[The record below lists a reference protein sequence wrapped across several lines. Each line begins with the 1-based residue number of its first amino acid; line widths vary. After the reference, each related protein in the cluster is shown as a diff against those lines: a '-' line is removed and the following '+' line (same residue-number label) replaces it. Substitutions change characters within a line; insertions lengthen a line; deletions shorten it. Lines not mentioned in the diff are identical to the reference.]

1 MARTLF
7 ALACGVIA
15 AIVVGIGDPA
25 HAAEGEKARKI
36 DHVAAPPA
44 PRSQLPEQAMAK
56 SAGCITCHTRTD
68 SFSMHKTPGVI
79 LGCVD
84 CHGGDASV
92 KATSMQDRDAINR
105 AHVLPRFPKTWHA
118 PSSANP
124 ERSYTLLNRES
135 PEFIRFVNPGDLRIA
150 RESCGA
156 CHLDQIAKVE
166 RSLMATGAMLW
177 GGAAYN
183 NGIVPFKRYLLGEA
197 YTREGVPAIVENPVP
212 PDERMLAKGI
222 LPQIVPLPAWEV
234 IPPGD
239 IFRIFERGGRNIV
252 NLFPEIGNPN
262 FVGRLQQLEEPGRP
276 DIRQSNRGPGT
287 GLRIAVPVIN
297 ITKTRLNDP
306 FLWFLGTND
315 QPGDYRSSGCTACHV
330 VYANDRD
337 PIHSGPY
344 AKYGHSGK
352 TQTVDPTIPRDEE
365 GHPLEHAFT
374 NAIPTSQC
382 MVCHMHQPNVFVN
395 TYLGYTMWDYESDA
409 PLMFPEEQ
417 RYLSSDEQMEILDRN
432 PEEAV
437 LRGLWADIEFLKDVW
452 TDINPK
458 AKNTQFADYHGH
470 GWNFR
475 AIFKKDRKGNL
486 LDAEGAKVSHDAPDK
501 FQKAVHMR
509 SIHAEIGMQCVDC
522 HFSQDSHGTGHLYG
536 EVQAAIEIRCKD
548 CHGTPD
554 AYPTLRTSGPAAPPR
569 GNDLSLLRV
578 QDGRKRFEW
587 VGGGNCGTED
597 HEPGCRLMQR
607 SAVDPDKE
615 WEMSLVRDTM
625 DPDNPHYNAKAARAK
640 LISKNTATQEWGPG
654 VAKEDRAHD
663 VEDRMECF
671 TCHLSWTTS
680 CGGCHL
686 PIQANRLSERHHFEG
701 GISRNFATYNPQV
714 VRDQIFQLG
723 IHGSVKGNTIAPI
736 RSTSALVLSSQN
748 INRERIYVTQ
758 APIAASGYSS
768 QAFAPHFAHTAR
780 KTETKG
786 CSDCH
791 VSAANDNNAIVAQTL
806 LHGTNYINFM
816 SPFAWVGSDGG
827 VTGVRITEF
836 DEPQAV
842 IGSFLQRYAYPDWY
856 NDHLERDRQLTEGYR
871 QRGNRTGCLQ
881 VRGEYLFTAEGP
893 DGTIAY
899 DVASIGNKGV
909 ADRILSGPFGPWG
922 HDVRVESQNATC
934 VALPTNQPIHP
945 DRNKGALMRETNQ
958 ELPFH
963 PIYDYALITDAEEG
977 LILTDVNTL
986 ANGEPRDNFLTRA
999 LTWNEGG
1006 ILDGARHLT
1015 IAGYWVYVST
1025 PRGVVVLNLDDP
1037 LQPKVAA
1044 TIDLPDPRA
1053 TALQFRYLF
1062 VTDANGL
1069 SVVDVTAPDQP
1080 RITDARIPVADAQRV
1095 YVARFFAYVAARDE
1109 GLVIV
1114 DVEKPEAPF
1123 VYQSFTANGQIDD
1136 AHDVVV
1142 AHTNASAFAYVADGR
1157 NGLRVIQLTSPDS
1170 QPGFYGFSPDPKP
1183 ELIATYKT
1191 RWPALSMSKGLDR
1204 DRGVDETGGQIA
1216 VFGRLGSRP
1225 FNLKEQQKLY
1235 LNEDGS
1241 VWTVKDEVQPDDFV
1255 PAKPRRQAQGN
1266 GRATQ

>member
-1 MARTLF
+1 
-7 ALACGVIA
+7 
-15 AIVVGIGDPA
+15 
-25 HAAEGEKARKI
+25 
-36 DHVAAPPA
+36 
-44 PRSQLPEQAMAK
+44 
-56 SAGCITCHTRTD
+56 
-68 SFSMHKTPGVI
+68 MHKTPGII

-84 CHGGDASV
+84 CHGGDATV
-92 KATSMQDRDAINR
+92 KATAIEDRDAINR

-118 PSSANP
+118 PTSANP

-177 GGAAYN
+177 GGASYN
-183 NGIVPFKRYLLGEA
+183 NGILPFKRYVLGEA
-197 YTREGVPAIVENPVP
+197 YTREGAAAIVKNLIP

-222 LPQIVPLPAWEV
+222 LPQIIPLPAWEV

-239 IFRIFERGGRNIV
+239 VFRIFERGGRNIV

-262 FVGRLQQLEEPGRP
+262 SVGRLQQLEEPGRP

-297 ITKTRLNDP
+297 MTKTRLNDP
-306 FLWFLGTND
+306 FLWFLGTNE
-315 QPGDYRSSGCTACHV
+315 QPGDYRSSGCTSCHV

-337 PIHSGPY
+337 PVHSGPY
-344 AKYGHSGK
+344 AKHGHSGK
-352 TQTVDPTIPRDEE
+352 TQSVDPTIPREEE

-417 RYLSSDEQMEILDRN
+417 RYLSADEQMELLDRN

-437 LRGLWADIEFLKDVW
+437 LRGLWADLDFLKDVW

-475 AIFKKDRKGNL
+475 AVFKKDRKGNL
-486 LDAEGAKVSHDAPDK
+486 LDAEGEQVRHDDPDK
-501 FQKAVHMR
+501 FDKAVHMR
-509 SIHAEIGMQCVDC
+509 SIHAEIGMHCVDC
-522 HFSQDSHGTGHLYG
+522 HFEQDSHGNGHLYG
-536 EVQAAIEIRCKD
+536 EVAAAIEIRCRD

-587 VGGGNCGTED
+587 VGGGNCSTAQ
-597 HEPGCRLMQR
+597 HEPGCKLMQR
-607 SAVDPDKE
+607 SALDPDKE
-615 WEMSLVRDTM
+615 WEMSLVRNSVE
-625 DPDNPHYNAKAARAK
+625 PDNADYNPKAARAK
-640 LISKNTATQEWGPG
+640 LVSKNTATQEWGPG
-654 VAKEDRAHD
+654 IAKEDRAHD
-663 VEDRMECF
+663 EEEMECY
-671 TCHLSWTTS
+671 TCHLSWTTT

-686 PIQANRLSERHHFEG
+686 PIQANRLSESKHFEG
-701 GISRNFATYNPQV
+701 GVSRNFATYNPQV
-714 VRDQIFQLG
+714 ARDQAFQLG
-723 IHGSVKGNTIAPI
+723 IHSTVKGNTIAPI

-748 INRERIYVTQ
+748 INRERIYITQ
-758 APIAASGYSS
+758 PPISASGFSS
-768 QAFAPHFAHTAR
+768 QAFTPHFAHTAR

-791 VSAANDNNAIVAQTL
+791 VSAANDNNAIIAQTL

-827 VTGVRITEF
+827 VTGVRVTEY

-856 NDHLERDRQLTEGYR
+856 REHLERDRQLTEGYR

-899 DVASIGNKGV
+899 DVASIANKGV
-909 ADRILSGPFGPWG
+909 ADRILSGPYGPLG
-922 HDVRVESQNATC
+922 HDVRVESENATC
-934 VALPTNQPIHP
+934 VALPTTQPIAP
-945 DRNKGALMRETNQ
+945 DRNQGALMRETNEEQ
-958 ELPFH
+958 AFH

-1006 ILDGARHLT
+1006 VLNGARHLT

-1037 LQPKVAA
+1037 LNPEVAA
-1044 TIDLPDPRA
+1044 TIDLPDVRA

-1069 SVVDVTAPDQP
+1069 TVVDVTAPDQP
-1080 RITDARIPVADAQRV
+1080 RITEARISLADAQRV
-1095 YVARFFAYVAARDE
+1095 YVARFFAYVAARGD
-1109 GLVIV
+1109 GLVII
-1114 DVEKPEAPF
+1114 DVENPEKPF
-1123 VYQSFTANGQIDD
+1123 VYQKFTADGQLND
-1136 AHDVVV
+1136 AYDVVV

-1157 NGLRVIQLTSPDS
+1157 NGLRVVQLTSPDS

-1183 ELIATYKT
+1183 ELVSTYKT
-1191 RWPALSMSKGLDR
+1191 RWPALAMSKGLDR
-1204 DRGVDETGGQIA
+1204 DRAVDETGGQMA

-1225 FNLKEQQKLY
+1225 FNLEEQQKLF
-1235 LNEDGS
+1235 LNDDGGL
-1241 VWTVKDEVQPDDFV
+1241 WTVEDEVREEDFV
-1255 PAKPRRQAQGN
+1255 PAKPRRQAQDT
-1266 GRATQ
+1266 GRITR

>member
-1 MARTLF
+1 MARPFLPLAISIF
-7 ALACGVIA
+7 AVITA
-15 AIVVGIGDPA
+15 VTSGPA
-25 HAAEGEKARKI
+25 HAAGGENALDI
-36 DHVAAPPA
+36 DYVATPPA
-44 PRSQLPEQAMAK
+44 PRTQLPEQAMSK

-68 SFSMHKTPGVI
+68 SFSMHKTPGII

-84 CHGGDASV
+84 CHGGDATV
-92 KATSMQDRDAINR
+92 KATAIEDRDAINR

-118 PSSANP
+118 PTSANP

-177 GGAAYN
+177 GGASYN
-183 NGIVPFKRYLLGEA
+183 NGILPFKRYVLGEA
-197 YTREGVPAIVENPVP
+197 YTREGAAAIVKNLIP

-222 LPQIVPLPAWEV
+222 LPQIIPLPAWEV

-239 IFRIFERGGRNIV
+239 VFRIFERGGRNIV

-262 FVGRLQQLEEPGRP
+262 SVGRLQQLEEPGRP

-297 ITKTRLNDP
+297 MTKTRLNDP
-306 FLWFLGTND
+306 FLWFLGTNE
-315 QPGDYRSSGCTACHV
+315 QPGDYRSSGCTSCHV

-337 PIHSGPY
+337 PVHSGPY
-344 AKYGHSGK
+344 AKHGHSGK
-352 TQTVDPTIPRDEE
+352 TQSVDPTIPREEE
-365 GHPLEHAFT
+365 GHPIEHAFT

-417 RYLSSDEQMEILDRN
+417 RYLSADEQMELLDRN

-437 LRGLWADIEFLKDVW
+437 LRGLWADLDFLKDVW

-475 AIFKKDRKGNL
+475 AVFKKDRKGNL
-486 LDAEGAKVSHDAPDK
+486 LDAEGEQVRHDDPDK
-501 FQKAVHMR
+501 FDKAVHMR
-509 SIHAEIGMQCVDC
+509 SIHAEIGMHCVDC
-522 HFSQDSHGTGHLYG
+522 HFEQDSHGNGHLYG
-536 EVQAAIEIRCKD
+536 EVAAAIEIRCRD

-587 VGGGNCGTED
+587 VGGGNCSTAQ
-597 HEPGCRLMQR
+597 HEPGCKLMQR
-607 SAVDPDKE
+607 SALDPDKE
-615 WEMSLVRDTM
+615 WEMSLVRNSVE
-625 DPDNPHYNAKAARAK
+625 PDNADYNPKAARAK
-640 LISKNTATQEWGPG
+640 LVSKNTATQEWGPG
-654 VAKEDRAHD
+654 IAKEDRAHD
-663 VEDRMECF
+663 EEEMECY
-671 TCHLSWTTS
+671 TCHLSWTTT

-686 PIQANRLSERHHFEG
+686 PIQANRLSESKHFEG
-701 GISRNFATYNPQV
+701 GVSRNFATYNPQV
-714 VRDQIFQLG
+714 ARDQAFQLG
-723 IHGSVKGNTIAPI
+723 IHSTVKGNTIAPI

-748 INRERIYVTQ
+748 INRERIYITQ
-758 APIAASGYSS
+758 PPISASGFSS
-768 QAFAPHFAHTAR
+768 QAFTPHFAHTAR

-791 VSAANDNNAIVAQTL
+791 VSAANDNNAIIAQTL

-827 VTGVRITEF
+827 VTGVRVTEY

-856 NDHLERDRQLTEGYR
+856 REHLERDRQLTEGYR

-899 DVASIGNKGV
+899 DVASIANKGV
-909 ADRILSGPFGPWG
+909 ADRILSGPYGPLG
-922 HDVRVESQNATC
+922 HDVRVESENATC
-934 VALPTNQPIHP
+934 VALPTTQPIAP
-945 DRNKGALMRETNQ
+945 DRNQGALMRETNEEQ
-958 ELPFH
+958 AFH

-1006 ILDGARHLT
+1006 VLNGARHLT

-1037 LQPKVAA
+1037 LNPEVAA
-1044 TIDLPDPRA
+1044 TIDLPDVRA

-1069 SVVDVTAPDQP
+1069 TVVDVTAPDQP
-1080 RITDARIPVADAQRV
+1080 RITEARISLADAQRV
-1095 YVARFFAYVAARDE
+1095 YVARFFAYVAARGD
-1109 GLVIV
+1109 GLVII
-1114 DVEKPEAPF
+1114 DVENPEKPF
-1123 VYQSFTANGQIDD
+1123 VYQKFTADGQLND
-1136 AHDVVV
+1136 AYDVVV

-1157 NGLRVIQLTSPDS
+1157 NGLRVVQLTSPDS

-1183 ELIATYKT
+1183 ELVSTYKT
-1191 RWPALSMSKGLDR
+1191 RWPALAMSKGLDR
-1204 DRGVDETGGQIA
+1204 DRAVDETGGQMA

-1225 FNLKEQQKLY
+1225 FNLEEQQKLF
-1235 LNEDGS
+1235 LNDDGGL
-1241 VWTVKDEVQPDDFV
+1241 WTVEDEVREEDFV
-1255 PAKPRRQAQGN
+1255 PAKPRRQAQDT
-1266 GRATQ
+1266 GRITR

>member
-1 MARTLF
+1 MARTFL
-7 ALACGVIA
+7 ALIFGLLVLVHAG
-15 AIVVGIGDPA
+15 GDVD
-25 HAAEGEKARKI
+25 AAEGEHARDI
-36 DHVAAPPA
+36 DYVATAPA
-44 PRSQLPEQAMAK
+44 PRAQLPEQAMAK

-92 KATSMQDRDAINR
+92 KALAIEDHEVIDL
-105 AHVLPRFPKTWHA
+105 AHVQPRFPKAWHY

-135 PEFIRFVNPGDLRIA
+135 PEYIRFVNPGDLRVA

-177 GGAAYN
+177 GGASYN
-183 NGIVPFKRYLLGEA
+183 NGILPFKRYILGEA
-197 YTREGVPAIVENPVP
+197 YTREGVAAIIENPIP
-212 PDERMLAKGI
+212 PDERMIAKGI
-222 LPQIVPLPAWEV
+222 LPQIMPLPAWEV
-234 IPPGD
+234 VPPGD
-239 IFRIFERGGRNIV
+239 VFRIFERGGRNIV

-262 FVGRLQQLEEPGRP
+262 SVGRLQQLEEPGRP

-315 QPGDYRSSGCTACHV
+315 QPGDYRSSGCTSCHV
-330 VYANDRD
+330 IYANDRD

-344 AKYGHSGK
+344 AKFGHSGK
-352 TQTVDPTIPRDEE
+352 TQTVDPTISPDEE
-365 GHPLEHAFT
+365 GHPIEHAFT
-374 NAIPTSQC
+374 NAIPSSQC

-395 TYLGYTMWDYESDA
+395 SFLGYTMWDYESDA
-409 PLMFPEEQ
+409 PLMFPKEQ
-417 RYLSSDEQMEILDRN
+417 LYLSADEQMALLERN

-437 LRGLWADIEFLKDVW
+437 LRGLWGDIEFLKAVW
-452 TDINPK
+452 TDINPL

-475 AIFKKDRKGNL
+475 AVFKKDRKGNL
-486 LDAEGAKVSHDAPDK
+486 LDAVGEKVSHDDPDK
-501 FQKAVHMR
+501 FKKAVHMR

-522 HFSQDSHGTGHLYG
+522 HFSQDSHGNGHLYG

-569 GNDLSLLRV
+569 GNDLTLLRL

-587 VGGGNCGTED
+587 VGGGNCGTAE

-607 SAVDPDKE
+607 AALDPDQEWELSLVKDTVDPDH
-615 WEMSLVRDTM
+615 VQ
-625 DPDNPHYNAKAARAK
+625 YNAKSARAK
-640 LISKNTATQEWGPG
+640 LVSKNTATQEWGPG

-663 VEDRMECF
+663 VEDKMECY

-686 PIQANRLSERHHFEG
+686 PIQANRLTERLHFEG
-701 GISRNFATYNPQV
+701 GVSRNFATYNPQV
-714 VRDQIFQLG
+714 ARDQIFQLG
-723 IHGSVKGNTIAPI
+723 IHSTVKGNTIAPI

-748 INRERIYVTQ
+748 INRERIYISQ
-758 APIAASGYSS
+758 PPIASSGFSS

-791 VSAANDNNAIVAQTL
+791 VNKDNDNNAIVAQTL

-816 SPFAWVGSDGG
+816 TPFAWVGGDGG

-842 IGSFLQRYAYPDWY
+842 IGSYLQRFAYPDWY
-856 NDHLERDRQLTEGYR
+856 AEHLERDRKLTEAYT

-881 VRGEYLFTAEGP
+881 MRGEYLFTAEGS
-893 DGTIAY
+893 GGMIAY
-899 DVASIGNKGV
+899 DIASIANKGV
-909 ADRILSGPFGPWG
+909 ADRILSGPFGPLG
-922 HDVRVESQNATC
+922 HDVRVESRNATC
-934 VALPTNQPIHP
+934 VALPTTQPIHP
-945 DRNKGALMRETNQ
+945 DRNKGALIRETNEEQ
-958 ELPFH
+958 PFH
-963 PIYDYALITDAEEG
+963 PIYNYALITDAEEG

-1006 ILDGARHLT
+1006 VLDGARHVT

-1037 LQPKVAA
+1037 LAPRLAA
-1044 TIDLPDPRA
+1044 TIDLPDVRA

-1069 SVVDVTAPDQP
+1069 SVVDVTAPDKP
-1080 RITDARIPVADAQRV
+1080 RITPARIPIADAQRI
-1095 YVARFFAYVAARDE
+1095 YVARFFAYIAARGE

-1114 DVEKPEAPF
+1114 DVERPEQPF
-1123 VYQSFTANGQIDD
+1123 IYETFTADGQIND
-1136 AHDVVV
+1136 AYDVVV

-1170 QPGFYGFSPDPKP
+1170 QPGYYGFSPDPKP
-1183 ELIATYKT
+1183 ELVATYATK
-1191 RWPALSMSKGLDR
+1191 WPALSMSKGLDR

-1225 FNLKEQQKLY
+1225 FNLQEQQKLF
-1235 LNEDGS
+1235 LDGDGK
-1241 VWTVKDEVQPDDFV
+1241 VWTVDDALQMKDFV
-1255 PAKPRRQAQGN
+1255 PGKARRQAQDSSKT
-1266 GRATQ
+1266 AQ

>member
-1 MARTLF
+1 
-7 ALACGVIA
+7 
-15 AIVVGIGDPA
+15 
-25 HAAEGEKARKI
+25 
-36 DHVAAPPA
+36 
-44 PRSQLPEQAMAK
+44 
-56 SAGCITCHTRTD
+56 
-68 SFSMHKTPGVI
+68 
-79 LGCVD
+79 
-84 CHGGDASV
+84 
-92 KATSMQDRDAINR
+92 
-105 AHVLPRFPKTWHA
+105 
-118 PSSANP
+118 
-124 ERSYTLLNRES
+124 
-135 PEFIRFVNPGDLRIA
+135 
-150 RESCGA
+150 
-156 CHLDQIAKVE
+156 
-166 RSLMATGAMLW
+166 
-177 GGAAYN
+177 
-183 NGIVPFKRYLLGEA
+183 
-197 YTREGVPAIVENPVP
+197 
-212 PDERMLAKGI
+212 
-222 LPQIVPLPAWEV
+222 
-234 IPPGD
+234 
-239 IFRIFERGGRNIV
+239 
-252 NLFPEIGNPN
+252 
-262 FVGRLQQLEEPGRP
+262 
-276 DIRQSNRGPGT
+276 
-287 GLRIAVPVIN
+287 
-297 ITKTRLNDP
+297 
-306 FLWFLGTND
+306 
-315 QPGDYRSSGCTACHV
+315 
-330 VYANDRD
+330 
-337 PIHSGPY
+337 
-344 AKYGHSGK
+344 
-352 TQTVDPTIPRDEE
+352 
-365 GHPLEHAFT
+365 
-374 NAIPTSQC
+374 
-382 MVCHMHQPNVFVN
+382 
-395 TYLGYTMWDYESDA
+395 
-409 PLMFPEEQ
+409 
-417 RYLSSDEQMEILDRN
+417 
-432 PEEAV
+432 
-437 LRGLWADIEFLKDVW
+437 
-452 TDINPK
+452 
-458 AKNTQFADYHGH
+458 
-470 GWNFR
+470 
-475 AIFKKDRKGNL
+475 
-486 LDAEGAKVSHDAPDK
+486 
-501 FQKAVHMR
+501 
-509 SIHAEIGMQCVDC
+509 
-522 HFSQDSHGTGHLYG
+522 
-536 EVQAAIEIRCKD
+536 
-548 CHGTPD
+548 
-554 AYPTLRTSGPAAPPR
+554 
-569 GNDLSLLRV
+569 
-578 QDGRKRFEW
+578 
-587 VGGGNCGTED
+587 
-597 HEPGCRLMQR
+597 
-607 SAVDPDKE
+607 
-615 WEMSLVRDTM
+615 
-625 DPDNPHYNAKAARAK
+625 
-640 LISKNTATQEWGPG
+640 
-654 VAKEDRAHD
+654 
-663 VEDRMECF
+663 
-671 TCHLSWTTS
+671 
-680 CGGCHL
+680 
-686 PIQANRLSERHHFEG
+686 
-701 GISRNFATYNPQV
+701 
-714 VRDQIFQLG
+714 
-723 IHGSVKGNTIAPI
+723 
-736 RSTSALVLSSQN
+736 
-748 INRERIYVTQ
+748 
-758 APIAASGYSS
+758 
-768 QAFAPHFAHTAR
+768 
-780 KTETKG
+780 
-786 CSDCH
+786 
-791 VSAANDNNAIVAQTL
+791 
-806 LHGTNYINFM
+806 
-816 SPFAWVGSDGG
+816 

-1080 RITDARIPVADAQRV
+1080 RITDARIPMADAQRV